1 MEIGVKSSQ
10 IIGVAVGDRN
20 DIAGV
25 YLARA
30 AVGPMLEIG
39 NWNSSRHFIIVH
51 IWRSLW
57 HLVPFLLLEG
67 RLVIIERTNKR

>member
-39 NWNSSRHFIIVH
+39 NWKLEKQPPLYHCVYLAFAVAFGALSATR
-51 IWRSLW
+51 RS
-57 HLVPFLLLEG
+57 PDDNRE
-67 RLVIIERTNKR
+67 N